1 MSSGFN
7 DLIDPDGLLA
17 TVLRLRSQE
26 YSLSFMLT
34 LFLSHPHRIIFLSIS
49 NSLASILPKKT
60 LMKI

>member
-26 YSLSFMLT
+26 YSLFDRHEMSYGT
-34 LFLSHPHRIIFLSIS
+34 I
-49 NSLASILPKKT
+49 
-60 LMKI
+60 

>member
-26 YSLSFMLT
+26 YFHLKSSSVSFAPSLC
-34 LFLSHPHRIIFLSIS
+34 LSRA
-49 NSLASILPKKT
+49 SLQ
-60 LMKI
+60 

>member
-26 YSLSFMLT
+26 YSRSGRFAN
-34 LFLSHPHRIIFLSIS
+34 RIRLRG
-49 NSLASILPKKT
+49 NAHLLGGQT
-60 LMKI
+60 GELR